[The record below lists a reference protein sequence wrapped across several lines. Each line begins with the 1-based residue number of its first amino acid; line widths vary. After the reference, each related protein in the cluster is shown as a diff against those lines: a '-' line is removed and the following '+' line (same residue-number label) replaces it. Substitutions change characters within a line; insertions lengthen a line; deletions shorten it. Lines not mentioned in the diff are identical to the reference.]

1 MKEIPFSPQMME
13 SLGMVAGIDGRQ
25 LEGNSNSA
33 KIDALKEALPKAMEK
48 LTSRQREVV
57 IMYFWHDMTQQEIA
71 EELGIA
77 QPTVNGNIQ
86 LALKKLKKELRNTL

>member
-1 MKEIPFSPQMME
+1 MREIPFSPEMME
-13 SLGMVAGIDGRQ
+13 TLGMVAGIDGRQ
-25 LEGNSNSA
+25 LHGNSNTPLVN
-33 KIDALKEALPKAMEK
+33 ALKDALPKAMEK

>member
-1 MKEIPFSPQMME
+1 MREIPFSPEMME
-13 SLGMVAGIDGRQ
+13 TLGMVAGIDGRK

-48 LTSRQREVV
+48 LTSRQREIV

>member
-1 MKEIPFSPQMME
+1 MREIPLSPEMME
-13 SLGMVAGIDGRQ
+13 TLGMVAGIDGRQ

-57 IMYFWHDMTQQEIA
+57 IMYFWHNMTQQEIA

>member
-1 MKEIPFSPQMME
+1 MREIPFSPEMME
-13 SLGMVAGIDGRQ
+13 TLGMVAGIDGRQ

-57 IMYFWHDMTQQEIA
+57 IMYFWHNMTQQEIA

-77 QPTVNGNIQ
+77 QSTVNGNIQ

>member
-1 MKEIPFSPQMME
+1 MREIPFSPEMME
-13 SLGMVAGIDGRQ
+13 TLGMVAGIDGRQ

-57 IMYFWHDMTQQEIA
+57 IMYFWHNMTQQEIA
-71 EELGIA
+71 EELGITQQA
-77 QPTVNGNIQ
+77 VSLYIDYS
-86 LALKKLKKELRNTL
+86 LKKLRKTIKKLL

>member
-33 KIDALKEALPKAMEK
+33 KIDALKKH
-48 LTSRQREVV
+48 S
-57 IMYFWHDMTQQEIA
+57 
-71 EELGIA
+71 
-77 QPTVNGNIQ
+77 
-86 LALKKLKKELRNTL
+86 

>member
-1 MKEIPFSPQMME
+1 MREIPFSPEMME
-13 SLGMVAGIDGRQ
+13 TLGMVAGIDGRQ

-33 KIDALKEALPKAMEK
+33 EVDALKEALPKAMEE

-71 EELGIA
+71 EELGID
-77 QPTVNGNIQ
+77 QSVVSRTIGYS
-86 LALKKLKKELRNTL
+86 LKKLKKILKNLA